1 VTVGEAGYGGT
12 LRRRQ
17 WGAILIVVAVPV
29 LCLLPFAGKAFVVD
43 DPLFIWC
50 GRQILNHPLDF
61 FGFSANW
68 RYQEEPM
75 YRINQNPPGAAYY
88 ATPFLALFGENG
100 TALHIAFIF
109 PAIAASLGTY
119 TLANRLC
126 RRPVAAALC
135 AVLTP
140 GFLVCG
146 SSTMCD
152 TLMLAFYVWAVAL
165 WIRGLERNEYTT
177 LAIASALIA
186 CSALTKYFGMTLIP
200 LLLVYSL
207 VRLREAGWGGVP
219 ARPWWWVMLLGIP
232 VIIMAAYEL
241 YTYRLYGEG
250 MIGYAIKYGRS
261 FAPEQA
267 LQQSQVM
274 LTKLLSGLTFTGG
287 CFITSPFFALFF
299 WSRRAWAVAAAGVV
313 FAIGIVVA
321 SHYASSP
328 QIPWLMLAQWVLFA
342 LGGVFVFGLAVSDL
356 RRQPSAASLLLLLW
370 VAGTFVFSTYVNW
383 AVNARTVLPMAP
395 AVGILIAR
403 RMDLEGWPQ
412 VGTVRVVGPLIA
424 ATCVSLCALWGDF
437 TWANS
442 ARNAVRMTQAVLSAT
457 PRNVYFLGHWGFQY
471 YMEEAGAKHVDYRR
485 TRLDPGDVLVVAKN
499 NCASENVPRSWAN
512 HVFTLTL
519 PASRWVSSM
528 QRGMSGFYSDF
539 WGPLPFLLGSATQEP
554 YHVYRVKT
562 VTQMAGPAT
571 FGRREGKLD
580 WDLL

>member
-1 VTVGEAGYGGT
+1 MTTGEAGFGGI
-12 LRRRQ
+12 LRRGQ
-17 WGAILIVVAVPV
+17 WVPILIVVAVPA

-50 GRQILNHPLDF
+50 GKQILNHPLDF

-68 RYQEEPM
+68 RYLEEPM

-88 ATPFLALFGENG
+88 VAPFLALFGESE
-100 TALHIAFIF
+100 TALHLAFVF
-109 PAIAASLGTY
+109 PAIAASLGAY
-119 TLANRLC
+119 ALAGRLC
-126 RRPVAAALC
+126 RRPVVAALC
-135 AVLTP
+135 AALTP
-140 GFLVCG
+140 GFLVC
-146 SSTMCD
+146 SSSIMCD
-152 TLMLAFYVWAVAL
+152 TLTVAFYVWAVAL
-165 WIRGLERNEYTT
+165 WIRGLERNEHTT
-177 LAIASALIA
+177 LAIAAALIA

-207 VRLREAGWGGVP
+207 VRRREAG
-219 ARPWWWVMLLGIP
+219 WWVMLLGIP

-267 LQQSQVM
+267 LQQSQVT

-287 CFITSPFFALFF
+287 CFITIPLFALFF
-299 WSRRAWAVAAAGVV
+299 WSRRAWAVAAAAVV

-321 SHYASSP
+321 SHYAHSP

-370 VAGTFVFSTYVNW
+370 VAGTFVFSTCVNW
-383 AVNARTVLPMAP
+383 AVNARTLLPMAP

-403 RMDLEGWPQ
+403 RMDLEGWPR

-442 ARNAVRMTQAVLSAT
+442 ARDAVRTTQAVLSAT

-471 YMEEAGAKHVDYRR
+471 YMEKAGAKHVDYRR
-485 TRLDPGDVLVVAKN
+485 TRLDPGDMLVVAQN
-499 NCASENVPRSWAN
+499 NCVSEDVPRSWAS

-519 PASRWVSSM
+519 PASGWVSSM
-528 QRGMSGFYSDF
+528 QWRMSGFYSDF
-539 WGPLPFLLGSATQEP
+539 WGPLPFAFGPVPQEA
-554 YHVYRVKT
+554 YHIHHVDV

-571 FGRREGKLD
+571 FGRPEGKLD
-580 WDLL
+580 RL